1 VSDSSPA
8 GGSASRFVRQFA
20 MTQGRAR
27 SHGRDLALDT
37 LVKVTALGQRVLDR
51 ESAERLAIL
60 RIASSPMSIAEVSA
74 RIGVHL
80 GIARVI
86 VSDLAMDGLLV
97 VSEPASGD
105 ARPDL
110 PTLERLLNDLQAY

>member
-1 VSDSSPA
+1 
-8 GGSASRFVRQFA
+8 

-27 SHGRDLALDT
+27 SHGADLALDT
-37 LVKVTALGQRVLDR
+37 LVKITALGQRVLNR
-51 ESAERLAIL
+51 EMSERLAVL
-60 RIASSPMSIAEVSA
+60 RIAASPMSIAEVSA

-86 VSDLAMDGLLV
+86 VSDLAADGLLA
-97 VSEPASGD
+97 VSEPLTGD

>member
-1 VSDSSPA
+1 MADSPPN
-8 GGSASRFVRQFA
+8 GGSAPRFVRQFA

-27 SHGRDLALDT
+27 SHGETLALDT
-37 LVKVTALGQRVLDR
+37 LVKVTALGTRVLNR
-51 ESAERLAIL
+51 EAAERLAVL
-60 RIASSPMSIAEVSA
+60 RIVSSPMSIAEVSA

-86 VSDLAMDGLLV
+86 VSDLAADGLV
-97 VSEPASGD
+97 AVSESSTGD

-110 PTLERLLNDLQAY
+110 QTLERLLNDLQAY